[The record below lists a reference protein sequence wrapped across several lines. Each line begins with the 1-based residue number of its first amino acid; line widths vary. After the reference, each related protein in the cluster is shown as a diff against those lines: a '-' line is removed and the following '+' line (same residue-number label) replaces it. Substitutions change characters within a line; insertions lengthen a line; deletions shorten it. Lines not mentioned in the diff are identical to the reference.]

1 MRKSPFYL
9 ILNYDYFGDI
19 MTSTQQRIICMRPHT
34 KSKFSLSR
42 AQIQLLQLT
51 AMFGFL
57 SAQQIDRLY
66 QILTLNNKGFSSSTL
81 ARWSAP
87 RKGILTSTT
96 KAHHN
101 MYTLANWAQQWL
113 SNHSFL
119 TAEMAGSR
127 VRNIHNLLLNEA
139 IINGLFMTYQ
149 DIRSSSKGSHD
160 FFTGFGMIAYQ
171 HALSTPINSAD
182 TLLQQENALLTAPL
196 EESLK
201 VTEAIP
207 AWLHGLDLRTFN
219 CQVGRSFQDNLQTE
233 FQPDALI
240 SRPQEHLRIY
250 VEFDNRTE
258 NNYTLVDKFANYI
271 EYAQTH
277 PSEQVNLLMVF
288 NDGSVRNAGL
298 TEYRPPMTKITTLS
312 RATIVQKMHDQQTPI
327 FLAYEH
333 TKNIR
338 IFLSPLKDSWVD
350 FRDLLIAQPL
360 HSMCHTT
367 ITNWQK
373 HFNQQ
378 LKLAIGT
385 NHPTRRYQVYTY
397 PAQFIQ
403 ANTAQRGPV
412 VRIILGQEHLLD
424 TMITFKMAAQHN
436 QQHPV
441 LVVYP
446 QRFQAVNA
454 ILDSKAVNP
463 YLESLAEYMFTVPA
477 FIQVN
482 PNYSWHQ
489 PKVQVLSNQLSTE
502 CYAVPISTKQF
513 S

>member
-1 MRKSPFYL
+1 
-9 ILNYDYFGDI
+9 
-19 MTSTQQRIICMRPHT
+19 MTNKQQRITCTRPHT
-34 KSKFSLSR
+34 QSTFALSR
-42 AQIQLLQLT
+42 TQIQLLQLT
-51 AMFGFL
+51 AIFGFL
-57 SAQQIDRLY
+57 TAQQINRLY
-66 QILTLNNKGFSSSTL
+66 QMLTLNDKGFSSSTL
-81 ARWSAP
+81 SRWSAS
-87 RKGILTSTT
+87 RKGLLTSKT

-101 MYTLANWAQQWL
+101 MYTLTPWTQQWL
-113 SNHSFL
+113 IDQSFL
-119 TAEMAGSR
+119 TPNMIGSR
-127 VRNIHNLLLNEA
+127 VRNIHNMLLNEA
-139 IINGLFMTYQ
+139 LINGLFMTYQ
-149 DIRSSSKGSHD
+149 DIQQTPKNSQE
-160 FFTGFGMIAYQ
+160 FFTGFGLLAYQ
-171 HALSTPINSAD
+171 HALSTPKSSAD
-182 TLLQQENALLTAPL
+182 TILEQEAALLNAPL
-196 EESLK
+196 AESLK
-201 VTEAIP
+201 VTEVLP
-207 AWLHGLDLRTFN
+207 TWLYGLDLRTFN
-219 CQVGRSFQDNLQTE
+219 CQSNRSFQDNLQSD
-233 FQPDALI
+233 FRPDALI
-240 SRPQEHLRIY
+240 SRTQDHLRIY

-258 NNYTLVDKFANYI
+258 SNYDLVDKFANYI
-271 EYAQTH
+271 EYAQVH
-277 PSEQVNLLMVF
+277 SSEQVNLLMIF
-288 NDGSVRNAGL
+288 NDGSVRNTGV
-298 TEYRPPMTKITTLS
+298 TKYRPPMTKITALM
-312 RATIVQKMHDQQTPI
+312 RAAIVQQMHDQRTPI

-360 HSMCHTT
+360 RSMCHTT

-373 HFNQQ
+373 HFKQQ
-378 LKLAIGT
+378 LRLAIGA
-385 NHPTRRYQVYTY
+385 NHPARRFQLYTY

-412 VRIILGQEHLLD
+412 MRMILGQEHLLD
-424 TMITFKMAAQHN
+424 TMITFKMAVQHN